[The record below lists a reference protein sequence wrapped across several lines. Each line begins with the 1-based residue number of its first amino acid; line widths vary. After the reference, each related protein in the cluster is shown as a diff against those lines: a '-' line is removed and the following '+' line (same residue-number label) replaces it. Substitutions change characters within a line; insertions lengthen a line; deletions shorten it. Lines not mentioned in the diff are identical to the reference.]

1 VRYLGQLLDFDI
13 QIEVIMD
20 FTLEFL
26 GVLFDIL
33 LQNLRLLKNILLQ
46 GAIIL
51 SQLRSDLL

>member
-1 VRYLGQLLDFDI
+1 VRYFGQLLDFDI